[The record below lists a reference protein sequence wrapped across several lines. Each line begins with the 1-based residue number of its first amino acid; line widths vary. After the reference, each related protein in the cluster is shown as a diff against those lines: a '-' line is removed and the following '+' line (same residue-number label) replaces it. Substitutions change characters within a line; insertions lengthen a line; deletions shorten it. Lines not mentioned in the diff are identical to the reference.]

1 MNIQYK
7 NDHEPIYEKIAEAI
21 KKAANVNGMKKVN

>member
-7 NDHEPIYEKIAEAI
+7 NDHEPIYEKTTEAI